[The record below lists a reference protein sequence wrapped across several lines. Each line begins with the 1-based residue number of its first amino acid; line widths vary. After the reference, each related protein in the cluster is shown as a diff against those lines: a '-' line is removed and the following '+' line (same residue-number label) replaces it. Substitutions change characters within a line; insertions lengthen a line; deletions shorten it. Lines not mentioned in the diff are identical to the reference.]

1 MLHLFPFD
9 KTGARSYSPCTG
21 VQEGGARGEGWPNRP
36 GGRGGQ
42 GRGLDV
48 LQPHHR
54 HPSPPRL
61 PSHQAHTPPREGEG
75 GANII
80 EILLIQLSQKR
91 DVFNRVVDPVKGLAM
106 AHFAPAGSARPSQY
120 TFVPKASWLVT
131 SRSNFQALTEPHKLK
146 RHALANKQ

>member
-1 MLHLFPFD
+1 MSS
-9 KTGARSYSPCTG
+9 ARSYSPCPG
-21 VQEGGARGEGWPNRP
+21 VQAGGARGEGGPDRP

-75 GANII
+75 GANEHDRNPFNPII
-80 EILLIQLSQKR
+80 TKEGRIQ
-91 DVFNRVVDPVKGLAM
+91 
-106 AHFAPAGSARPSQY
+106 
-120 TFVPKASWLVT
+120 
-131 SRSNFQALTEPHKLK
+131 
-146 RHALANKQ
+146 